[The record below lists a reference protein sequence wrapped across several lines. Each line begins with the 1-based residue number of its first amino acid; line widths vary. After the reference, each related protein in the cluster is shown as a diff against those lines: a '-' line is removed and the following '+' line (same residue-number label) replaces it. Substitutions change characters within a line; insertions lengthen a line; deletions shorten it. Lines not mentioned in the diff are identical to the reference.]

1 MYIYVY
7 MLLLVLLLLLFYV
20 LRKLGR
26 YVVKL
31 VTLRSLLKDYNT
43 GDVKITF
50 LRKIRHMAFGPRG
63 QTDFMIETPKERY
76 AVSVISFLLDTGRW
90 NIEKTRHSYYV
101 EARRRNDIFYRV
113 ENNSGTEPEFA
124 RDYRRESRFQ
134 RSELLLSTQKS
145 DSEKRILLFYP
156 CPLVLTYT
164 DSNIHYLNP
173 GDRIEDYEIMYA
185 DELLELLEKVGARQ
199 ENN

>member
-1 MYIYVY
+1 MYIYI
-7 MLLLVLLLLLFYV
+7 LLLLLPLLLFFV

-26 YVVKL
+26 YAVKL
-31 VTLRSLLKDYNT
+31 ITLKSLLKDYNT
-43 GDVKITF
+43 GDIKITF
-50 LRKIRHMAFGPRG
+50 VRKLYRMAFGPRG
-63 QTDFMIETPKERY
+63 QTDFVIETPKKKY

-90 NIEKTRHSYYV
+90 NIEKTRNRYYV

-134 RSELLLSTQKS
+134 RSELHLSTLKS
-145 DSEKRILLFYP
+145 DSEKRILLIYP
-156 CPLVLTYT
+156 CPLSLTYT

-185 DELLELLEKVGARQ
+185 DELIALLEKLETAK
-199 ENN
+199 

>member
-1 MYIYVY
+1 MYIYI
-7 MLLLVLLLLLFYV
+7 LLLLLPLLLFFV
-20 LRKLGR
+20 LRKLGG
-26 YVVKL
+26 YAVKL
-31 VTLRSLLKDYNT
+31 ITLKSLLKDYNT
-43 GDVKITF
+43 GDIKITF
-50 LRKIRHMAFGPRG
+50 VRKLHRMAFGPRG
-63 QTDFMIETPKERY
+63 QTDFVIETPKKKY

-90 NIEKTRHSYYV
+90 NIEKTRNRYYV

-134 RSELLLSTQKS
+134 RSELHLSTLKS
-145 DSEKRILLFYP
+145 DSEKRILLIYP
-156 CPLVLTYT
+156 CPLSLTYT

-185 DELLELLEKVGARQ
+185 DELLEMLEKYG
-199 ENN
+199 

>member
-1 MYIYVY
+1 MYIF
-7 MLLLVLLLLLFYV
+7 MLLLVLLLLMFYV
-20 LRKLGR
+20 LRKLCG

-31 VTLRSLLKDYNT
+31 VTLKSLLKDYNT
-43 GDVKITF
+43 GDIKITF

-63 QTDFMIETPKERY
+63 QTDFMIETPKGRY
-76 AVSVISFLLDTGRW
+76 AVSVISFILENGRW

-101 EARRRNDIFYRV
+101 EARRKNDIFYRV

-134 RSELLLSTQKS
+134 RSELHLSTQKS
-145 DSEKRILLFYP
+145 DSEKRILLIYP
-156 CPLVLTYT
+156 CPLSLTYT
-164 DSNIHYLNP
+164 DSKINYLNP

-185 DELLELLEKVGARQ
+185 DELIELLEKL
-199 ENN
+199 EYDKKY